1 MHATEEL
8 QRVIGSPT
16 SPVFLKDADNHA
28 AATDKVSTP
37 YDDPYL
43 GANMSDIVQ
52 FHIAANWLWNQAG
65 DNAQLVEISSSSPD
79 QRVHQAPGAVTQHHS
94 IILTAGNRE
103 ELSDERREGSKGV
116 EEQHKNPFPLTC
128 AFGFTGKFEIPHVA
142 PSTKQDFLVT
152 VDGELATV
160 IELSSGFKAY
170 QDAINQHGN
179 HAFSMRFLERE
190 NTAIRTTL
198 YQLDGLASYLNKI
211 RVEVEIKGDDSTVE
225 NDILTAFPQIQMFV
239 ARARAILVHC
249 HVFFKINFVL
259 VAKKVH

>member
-16 SPVFLKDADNHA
+16 SPVFLKDTDKDA
-28 AATDKVSTP
+28 AATDQVSTP
-37 YDDPYL
+37 YNEPCL

-65 DNAQLVEISSSSPD
+65 DNAQLVELSPSSPD
-79 QRVHQAPGAVTQHHS
+79 QRVHQASGAVSQHHS

-103 ELSDERREGSKGV
+103 ESCDEPHDGSKGV

-128 AFGFTGKFEIPHVA
+128 AFGFTGKFEIPPVA

-152 VDGELATV
+152 VNTELATV

-170 QDAINQHGN
+170 QDAINQHAN
-179 HAFSMRFLERE
+179 HVLSMRFLERE

-198 YQLDGLASYLNKI
+198 YQLDGLASYLSNI
-211 RVEVEIKGDDSTVE
+211 RAEVEVKDDDFTVE
-225 NDILTAFPQIQMFV
+225 NDILTVFHQSQIFV